1 MEEKYS
7 HGKHFKKNQDNK
19 KNKKKIVLFIIIL
32 LVVFVISIIIF
43 LNIKKIVSNK
53 NNDNAEI
60 EEITNEVENEISKTE
75 IVNVS
80 MPEKIENYY
89 VIGELIIE
97 KINFDGYILNKT
109 NEDSLNLSVTKFYG
123 PKINEK
129 GNLCI
134 TGHNS
139 KKFFRELKKLEV
151 NDTFY
156 MVDKE
161 KSEKVTY
168 KVYDKYSIYPTNLDC
183 LNQDTNDKREVTL
196 ITCNARWAN

>member
-1 MEEKYS
+1 MKEKYS
-7 HGKHFKKNQDNK
+7 HGKHLNKYQDNK
-19 KNKKKIVLFIIIL
+19 KNKNKIVLFIVVS
-32 LVVFVISIIIF
+32 LVVFVISIVIF
-43 LNIKKIVSNK
+43 LSIIENGSTI
-53 NNDNAEI
+53 NNDSVITQETTEELKNEIDKAEI
-60 EEITNEVENEISKTE
+60 VD
-75 IVNVS
+75 VN

-89 VIGELIIE
+89 VIGKLIIE
-97 KINFDGYILNKT
+97 KINFDQYILNKT
-109 NEDSLNLSVTKFYG
+109 NNDSLNLSVTKFYG
-123 PKINEK
+123 PKVNEK

-156 MVDKE
+156 IIDKE
-161 KSEKVTY
+161 ESKKITY
-168 KVYDKYSIYPTNLDC
+168 KIYDKYSIYPNNLDC